1 MKIAIIG
8 AGGHARV
15 VYEILRHDKNMEVV
29 AFVDNVTKGSDEK
42 IMSIPVVGDHSV
54 LPKLIEDGVR
64 GFIVGVGDNKIRA
77 YRFKEIM
84 NMGLDP
90 INAIHPTVHIAYNA
104 RIAEGVVIAT
114 GATVVTGAVIG
125 NNSIINTGAIIEHE
139 VIIGEHVHIGP
150 GTSIAG
156 RVTVKKGAFV
166 GIGCTVKE
174 YVTIG
179 EKAVIGAGSVVLED
193 IPNNA
198 VAVGA
203 PAKVIEI
210 KNEGQTIKSE

>member
-54 LPKLIEDGVR
+54 LAKLIKDGTK

-77 YRFKEIM
+77 HYFKEII

-90 INAIHPTVHIAYNA
+90 INAVHPTAHIAYNA
-104 RIAEGVVIAT
+104 RIAKGVVVAT
-114 GATVVTGAVIG
+114 GATIATGAVIG
-125 NNSIINTGAIIEHE
+125 NNSIVNTGAIIEHE
-139 VIIGEHVHIGP
+139 DIIEEHVHIGP

-166 GIGCTVKE
+166 GIGCTVKG

-179 EKAVIGAGSVVLED
+179 KKAVIGAGSVVLED

-203 PAKVIEI
+203 PAKVIKI
-210 KNEGQTIKSE
+210 KNEDERIKK